1 MHIATSG
8 QSGQFLF
15 FCPSGQHGMSPDIAA
30 MSLISLT
37 DSRFAAAGDTSGAT
51 TSPAITKTASK
62 RPMSRRRFMSQHH
75 TAGATWEGRSFHI
88 VARLQH
94 EPEKRRKHKWLTCDT
109 SASADT
115 FRADK
120 VHKRLPAT
128 RPEENNV
135 IPLGCTSLH
144 SGRPGGHAGNRQS
157 DGGGSLFQKT
167 PHGRRRNVSLQHV
180 PTDLGGVASR
190 EICWHA

>member
-1 MHIATSG
+1 
-8 QSGQFLF
+8 
-15 FCPSGQHGMSPDIAA
+15 MSPDIAA

-37 DSRFAAAGDTSGAT
+37 DSRFAAAGDTSGAA

-62 RPMSRRRFMSQHH
+62 RPMSRRKFMSQHH

-88 VARLQH
+88 VARLQYA
-94 EPEKRRKHKWLTCDT
+94 PEKRRKHKWLTCDT
-109 SASADT
+109 SALADT

-120 VHKRLPAT
+120 VHKGLPPT

-144 SGRPGGHAGNRQS
+144 SGRPGGHARNRQS
-157 DGGGSLFQKT
+157 DGSWSLFQES
-167 PHGRRRNVSLQHV
+167 PHRRRRDMPLQHV
-180 PTDLGGVASR
+180 PIDLGGVASR